1 MDWTLT
7 KLDDRT
13 PRPGP
18 VVVVVMDG
26 VGRGRGDEGDAVHL
40 ARTPVLDRLKAE
52 HPMLALRAHGT
63 AVGMPSDKDMGNSE
77 VGHNA
82 LGCGR
87 VFDQGAKLVEN
98 AVADGSLF
106 AGPHW
111 RSAMERCASGG
122 ALHLIGLLSD
132 GNVHSHIDH
141 LTALIREAN
150 LAGASRVFVHPLLDG
165 RDVGATSALTYVDIL
180 EAALEPIDARPDR
193 RYKVASGGGRMLVT
207 MDRYEADWSIVERG
221 WRAHVLGDARPFPDC
236 RTAIQTFRDEEP
248 GIGDQFLPPFVIAD
262 DEGPVGTIED
272 GDAVVFFNFRGDRAM
287 EISRAFEADEFPY
300 FDRVRRPDV
309 QYMGMME
316 YDGDLHVPQR
326 FLVSPPA
333 IDRTLGQYLSHNGI
347 TQLAAAETQKYGHV
361 TYFWNGN
368 CSGLYDP
375 ASAAYL
381 ETAAETVTADSYT
394 ATRRRSDLETYLE
407 IRSDRLPFE
416 QRPWMKAGEVTQ
428 AVLDQVRRT
437 NPRFVRVNYA
447 NGDMVGHTG
456 DLEAATLAVSA
467 VDLCLGRLLELVAEL
482 DGLALIT
489 ADHGNSDEMLTIDK
503 RSGEFARDDE
513 GRFKPKT
520 SHTLNPVPL
529 FLYDPRGGE
538 TLLLDAGVPSPGLA
552 NVAATVVEL
561 LGFAPPDGYDASLLA
576 NCK

>member
-1 MDWTLT
+1 MDWTLE
-7 KLDDRT
+7 KLDEMT

-26 VGRGRGDEGDAVHL
+26 IGLGRGDAGDAVHL
-40 ARTPVLDRLKAE
+40 ARTPVLDRLKAG
-52 HPMLALRAHGT
+52 HPMVPLAAHGT

-87 VFDQGAKLVEN
+87 VFDQGAKLVDG

-106 AGPHW
+106 AGPNW
-111 RSAMERCASGG
+111 RAAMERCGTGG

-141 LTALIREAN
+141 LAALIHQAHAEG
-150 LAGASRVFVHPLLDG
+150 AGRVHVHPMLDG
-165 RDVGATSALTYVDIL
+165 RDVGATSALTYVD
-180 EAALEPIDARPDR
+180 ALEEVLAPIDALPDR
-193 RYKVASGGGRMLVT
+193 RYNVASGGGRMLVT

-262 DEGPVGTIED
+262 ADGPVGRIED
-272 GDAVVFFNFRGDRAM
+272 GDSVVFFNFRGDRAM
-287 EISRAFEADEFPY
+287 EISRAFEEDEFPH
-300 FDRVRRPDV
+300 FDRERRPDV
-309 QYMGMME
+309 LYLGLME
-316 YDGDLHVPQR
+316 YDGDLHIPRQ

-333 IDRTLGQYLSHNGI
+333 INRTLGQYLSHNGV

-368 CSGLYDP
+368 CSGFYDP
-375 ASAAYL
+375 ALGRYVDV
-381 ETAAETVTADSYT
+381 AAETVTGENYV
-394 ATRRRSDLETYLE
+394 ATGRRSELETYLE
-407 IRSDRLPFE
+407 VRSDRIPFE
-416 QRPWMKAGEVTQ
+416 QRPWMKAGEVTD
-428 AVLDQVRRT
+428 VLLDEVRRT
-437 NPRFVRVNYA
+437 HPRFVRVNYA

-456 DLEAATLAVSA
+456 DLEAAALAVSA
-467 VDLCLGRLLELVAEL
+467 VDLSLGRLLDLVAEL

-489 ADHGNSDEMLTIDK
+489 ADHGNADEMFTIDK
-503 RSGEFARDDE
+503 RSGDFARDDN
-513 GRFKPKT
+513 GDFKPKT

-529 FLYDPRGGE
+529 FLYDPRGDE
-538 TLLLDAGVPSPGLA
+538 ALSLDSSVPSPGLA
-552 NVAATVVEL
+552 NVAATIMGL
-561 LGFAPPDGYDASLLA
+561 LGFAAPDSYEVSLLTI
-576 NCK
+576 CK